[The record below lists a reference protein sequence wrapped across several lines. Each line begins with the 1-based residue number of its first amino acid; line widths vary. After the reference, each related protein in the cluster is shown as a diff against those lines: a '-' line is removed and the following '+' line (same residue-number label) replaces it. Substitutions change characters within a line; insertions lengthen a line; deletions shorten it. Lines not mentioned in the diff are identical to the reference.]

1 MASYRQKLKR
11 VVNYNHD
18 RVEGENKMIQH
29 KIVLEQLRAI
39 GFTNWFF
46 GRQEVNELSKILN
59 DGEIIEHCAFGM
71 YEDGPALLVAT
82 NNRLLLVDK
91 RPFFLNLEDLRYEMI
106 NEVDFA
112 GRFFD
117 AVVKLHTGNKQVMFR
132 SFAGPRLRGLYSFI
146 QDQITIARHLEQT
159 ISESVQ
165 GTVSAEWRPYS
176 LLQRRRIGKFSLLN
190 SK

>member
-1 MASYRQKLKR
+1 
-11 VVNYNHD
+11 
-18 RVEGENKMIQH
+18 MIKH
-29 KIVLEQLRAI
+29 KVVLEQLRAI

-117 AVVKLHTGNKQVMFR
+117 AVVKLHTGNKQVLFR
-132 SFAGPRLRGLYSFI
+132 SVAGSRMRDLYSFI
-146 QDQITIARHLEQT
+146 QDQITIARHIEQT
-159 ISESVQ
+159 ISDTMQ
-165 GTVSAEWRPYS
+165 GNVSAEWRPYS
-176 LLQRRRIGKFSLLN
+176 LLQRKKIGKFSLLN